1 MSPAVAA
8 IWLFGLFALA
18 PEPDAVAQQ
27 AGTAPADDADIAVH
41 VVKNGASI
49 MVDVDLPVNATAIE
63 TWNVMTDY
71 DNMARFVTN
80 LESSTILSRD
90 RGRLVVAQKGKASR
104 GPFTFAFENVREI
117 VLTPYTEIRSRLISG
132 NLEAS
137 EFTTRVLDHGA
148 SAQVVNHGEFIP
160 KVWVPPII
168 GPAVIEAETRKQF
181 QELRAEILRRKAR
194 TAAQSE

>member
-8 IWLFGLFALA
+8 IWLLALA
-18 PEPDAVAQQ
+18 PGPDAVAQQ
-27 AGTAPADDADIAVH
+27 AGTTPDDADIAVH

-49 MVDVDLPVNATAIE
+49 VVDVNLPVNATAIE

-80 LESSTILSRD
+80 LESSAILSRD
-90 RGRLVVAQKGKASR
+90 RDRLVVVQKGKASR

-148 SAQVVNHGEFIP
+148 SSQVVNHGEFIP
-160 KVWVPPII
+160 KVWVPPIV
-168 GPAVIEAETRKQF
+168 GPAIIEAETRKQF
-181 QELRAEILRRKAR
+181 QELRAEVLRRKAR
-194 TAAQSE
+194 AAARSE

>member
-8 IWLFGLFALA
+8 IWLFALA

-27 AGTAPADDADIAVH
+27 AGTPPAEDADIAVH

-49 MVDVDLPVNATAIE
+49 VVDVDLRVNATAIE

-80 LESSTILSRD
+80 LESSAILSRD
-90 RGRLVVAQKGKASR
+90 RDRLVVAQNGKASR

-117 VLTPYTEIRSRLISG
+117 VLTPYTEIRSHLISG
-132 NLEAS
+132 NLKAS

-148 SAQVVNHGEFIP
+148 SAQVVYHGEFIP
-160 KVWVPPII
+160 KVWVPPIV

-194 TAAQSE
+194 AAARSE